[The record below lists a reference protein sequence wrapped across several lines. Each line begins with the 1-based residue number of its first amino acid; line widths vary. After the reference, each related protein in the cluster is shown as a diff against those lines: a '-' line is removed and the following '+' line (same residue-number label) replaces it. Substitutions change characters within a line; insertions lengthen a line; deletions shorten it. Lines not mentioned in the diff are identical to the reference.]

1 MSADIFSGLKNYYN
15 QIAQNLI
22 TEAEQATILANP
34 TGVRTER
41 EEVYR
46 EFLENHLPKSCNVF
60 LGEIRL

>member
-1 MSADIFSGLKNYYN
+1 MSADVFSDLKNYYN

-34 TGVRTER
+34 TGVGTER

-46 EFLENHLPKSCNVF
+46 EFLENDLPKSYNVF